1 MHHVLDK
8 RSILSCIQFL
18 KSFYTKFLKYTSV
31 PNGAL
36 TEKWPKNGCVVIR
49 YTEFA
54 RSNPKGG
61 RPKQS
66 EHGKYKRLE
75 IYGDREK
82 NVNDILEV
90 LFDVMKNNP
99 TLINSDIKDRIA
111 PASTNASDS
120 TQHISLKV
128 NGKDINIAV
137 SESNTEL
144 DNEENESNED
154 DSNEFLVKTF
164 YDWDSAEANLKE
176 NETRSRGTKRV
187 HSDTD

>member
-1 MHHVLDK
+1 MAV
-8 RSILSCIQFL
+8 F
-18 KSFYTKFLKYTSV
+18 
-31 PNGAL
+31 
-36 TEKWPKNGCVVIR
+36 VIR

-82 NVNDILEV
+82 NVNDTLEV
-90 LFDVMKNNP
+90 LFNVMTNKP
-99 TLINSDIKDRIA
+99 TLINSDFKDRIA

-154 DSNEFLVKTF
+154 DSNQCLVKTF
-164 YDWDSAEANLKE
+164 YDWIRQKPISKKMKFVQEVQKE
-176 NETRSRGTKRV
+176 FIQT
-187 HSDTD
+187 